1 MHTFV
6 VVLTHLLTVLSS
18 PSIVTPLSRSYLL
31 ILRQLTSLSTS
42 FFQAEGDPVIAVQV
56 NTDKNFAF
64 LEFRSVDEASKVG
77 IL

>member
-1 MHTFV
+1 MFV

-18 PSIVTPLSRSYLL
+18 PSIVSLLYLALISLFCVNLPLFQHL
-31 ILRQLTSLSTS
+31 

>member
-1 MHTFV
+1 MFV

-18 PSIVTPLSRSYLL
+18 RSIVSLLDLALISLFCVNLPL
-31 ILRQLTSLSTS
+31 
-42 FFQAEGDPVIAVQV
+42 FQAEGDPVIAVQV